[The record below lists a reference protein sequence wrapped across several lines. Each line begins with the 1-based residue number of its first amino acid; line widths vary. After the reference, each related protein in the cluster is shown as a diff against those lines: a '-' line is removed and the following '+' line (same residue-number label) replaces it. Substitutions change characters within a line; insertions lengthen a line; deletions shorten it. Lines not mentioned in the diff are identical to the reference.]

1 MWECPKCERQFK
13 TINQSHSCSQKTLD
27 DLFDKRPDNLI
38 LAFDKLLV
46 TVMAWEPNSVGAA
59 VNAIVFTNKKAWLIV
74 KPMRKELD
82 IKFYHDEV
90 LQSGHLKK
98 VSKPFKGKYA
108 HHIRISEP
116 YEINDEVVKLLR
128 IGFDFALT

>member
-1 MWECPKCERQFK
+1 
-13 TINQSHSCSQKTLD
+13 
-27 DLFDKRPDNLI
+27 
-38 LAFDKLLV
+38 LLL
-46 TVMAWEPNSVGAA
+46 GG
-59 VNAIVFTNKKAWLIV
+59 K
-74 KPMRKELD
+74 
-82 IKFYHDEV
+82 
-90 LQSGHLKK
+90 HLKR